1 MAEKRAQATE
11 TGTETQTDTE
21 TDAGTEADVEIE
33 ADTETDKKTKA
44 DTETDMETETN
55 TDTERERERCN
66 DGDKDGGRHVY
77 AQMMSACMH
86 DLARQP
92 HAFAGLDGGV
102 QDRQDLLAGRSHTVK
117 GDGHVCL
124 ILPPECVLPG
134 C

>member
-1 MAEKRAQATE
+1 MAEKRTQATE

-21 TDAGTEADVEIE
+21 TDAETEADVEIE

-55 TDTERERERCN
+55 TDTERERCN

-124 ILPPECVLPG
+124 ILPPEFVLPG